1 MTLKDLKFRKHML
14 PDMYDKHAM
23 VLFPNGYGVS
33 IITGKYAYSDEEHPY
48 ELAVIKTED
57 EVPEIINGVDECDKF
72 ETCLNYDYTDGDVK
86 GYLTEDKVNKWLRE
100 IENLEKQKEN

>member
-1 MTLKDLKFRKHML
+1 MTLKDLKFRKHGF

-33 IITGKYAYSDEEHPY
+33 IITGKHAYSDEEHPY

-72 ETCLNYDYTDGDVK
+72 ETCLNYDYTYGDVK
-86 GYLTEDKVNKWLRE
+86 GYLTENEVNKWLRE
-100 IENLEKQKEN
+100 IENLEK